1 MRRLDETTIRD
12 LCKELLAQPGKPSG
26 RSLRRELLSRYQ
38 VSGKTQRVFA
48 IWREEQQ
55 AVHDAQWQRR
65 VEQAESEARVL
76 RRQVAQLTSELM
88 TLRAPRND

>member
-1 MRRLDETTIRD
+1 MTRLDESTIRD

-55 AVHDAQWQRR
+55 AVLDAHWQRR
-65 VEQAESEARVL
+65 VDQAESEARGL
-76 RRQVAQLTSELM
+76 RRQVARLTSELM
-88 TLRAPRND
+88 TLRAPRED

>member
-1 MRRLDETTIRD
+1 MTRLDESTIRD

-38 VSGKTQRVFA
+38 MAGKTQRVFA

-55 AVHDAQWQRR
+55 AVIDARWQRR
-65 VEQAESEARVL
+65 LDQAEAEARGL
-76 RRQVAQLTSELM
+76 RQELAQLTDELM
-88 TLRAPRND
+88 TLRARSAD